1 MTRPLRCL
9 IIDDEPFARKGLQRY
24 VEKIAFLELRGLCAD
39 VPELDTHLRGEP
51 IDLLFLDIEM
61 PQRSGLD
68 FLRLASP
75 GPRPQVIL
83 TTAYEQ
89 YALAGFEFSVLDYL
103 LKPISFD
110 RFLQATNKAYDYF
123 RLRDQPEALP
133 TYFFVKTE
141 GRLEKVVFAD
151 ILFVEGLENYVT
163 IYTPARTIVT
173 HSTLK
178 ALLAR
183 LPAGLLVQTH
193 KSYAAALA
201 HIGAIAGN
209 LLHIGPYQ
217 VPLSRLLRAPVL
229 AQLSGGGEKAKQ

>member
-9 IIDDEPFARKGLQRY
+9 ITDDEPFARKGLQRY
-24 VEKIAFLELRGLCAD
+24 IEKIAFLELRGLCAD
-39 VPELDTHLRGEP
+39 VPALEEHLRREP
-51 IDLLFLDIEM
+51 VDLLFLDIEM
-61 PQRSGLD
+61 PQRNGLD
-68 FLRLASP
+68 FLRLAP

-89 YALAGFEFSVLDYL
+89 YALAGFELDVLDYL

-110 RFLQATNKAYDYF
+110 RFLRAANKAYDYF
-123 RLRDQPEALP
+123 RLRDQPEARP
-133 TYFFVKTE
+133 SYFFVKAE

-163 IYTPARTIVT
+163 LYTPERKIVT

-183 LPAGLLVQTH
+183 LPAGTLLQTH
-193 KSYAAALA
+193 KSYAVAPA
-201 HIGAIAGN
+201 HVGAIAGN
-209 LLHIGPYQ
+209 LLQIDRHQ
-217 VPLSRLLRAPVL
+217 VPISKLLRAQVL
-229 AQLSGGGEKAKQ
+229 AQLNGDSEGAGR